1 MEREELRV
9 EIEVLEDRLGKILPD
24 NWQDRYETH
33 EDLYKLFERSFDKA
47 EAIAL
52 HAIELL
58 KSYR

>member
-1 MEREELRV
+1 MTSEELTAQ
-9 EIEVLEDRLGKILPD
+9 IEALEDGLGKILPD

-33 EDLYKLFERSFDKA
+33 EDRYDLFERSFDKA

>member
-1 MEREELRV
+1 MTKEELNTQ
-9 EIEVLEDRLGKILPD
+9 IEVLEDGLGKILPD
-24 NWQDRYETH
+24 NWQDKYETH
-33 EDLYKLFERSFDKA
+33 EDLYELFERSFDKA